1 MKIVWTGGGGNRRSV
16 GGEESVLPWRPHG
29 YQRPWRLTALS
40 SQKVRPSLCSAAVCA
55 NYSRKARK
63 PCPYCS
69 GSTIFALPEPRA
81 APRQG

>member
-16 GGEESVLPWRPHG
+16 GGEDSVLPWRPHG

-55 NYSRKARK
+55 KHTELGGNMVRVSEGMSA
-63 PCPYCS
+63 
-69 GSTIFALPEPRA
+69 
-81 APRQG
+81 